1 MNEMKEPR
9 WKEAEFEEI
18 EYEPTSIKELLVE
31 MKNISEL
38 MVDLAYS
45 AILFNN
51 SDIAEEVKYLEVHME
66 KLNYQIRMMAMLA
79 ARTTE
84 DAEKLSGIL
93 QMAEAAKIISGAA
106 GDAVKLLSVKLK
118 HPLLPRL
125 LKESGEMIR
134 KMVVGSDS
142 AAIGN
147 NLPELRVASET
158 GVRVVALRRGDKWFY
173 SPKNIEL
180 RKDDVVIGVGPEEG
194 LEHLDRFFRGETGVL
209 E

>member
-1 MNEMKEPR
+1 MDEMKEPR

-38 MVDLAYS
+38 MVYLAYS

-51 SDIAEEVKYLEVHME
+51 SDIAEEVRYLEVHIE
-66 KLNYQIRMMAMLA
+66 KLNYQMRIMAMLA
-79 ARTTE
+79 ARTKE

-93 QMAEAAKIISGAA
+93 QMAEAAKMISGAA
-106 GDAVKLLSVKLK
+106 GDIVKLLSVKLK

-125 LKESGEMIR
+125 LKESDEMIR
-134 KMVVGSDS
+134 KMVVEGESPAVGRS
-142 AAIGN
+142 
-147 NLPELRVASET
+147 LPELHVASET
-158 GVRVVALRRGDKWFY
+158 GVRIVALRRGKRWMY
-173 SPKNIEL
+173 NPKNITLE
-180 RKDDVVIGVGPEEG
+180 KGDVAIGVGPEEG
-194 LEHLDRFFRGETGVL
+194 LEHLDKFLKGKIRVL

>member
-1 MNEMKEPR
+1 MKEPR

-51 SDIAEEVKYLEVHME
+51 SDIAGEVKYLEVHIE
-66 KLNYQIRMMAMLA
+66 KLNYQIRIMAMLA

-93 QMAEAAKIISGAA
+93 QMAEATKMISGAA
-106 GDAVKLLSVKLK
+106 GDMVKLLSVKLK
-118 HPLLPRL
+118 HPLLPRI
-125 LKESGEMIR
+125 LKESDEMIK
-134 KMVVGSDS
+134 KMVVGGDS
-142 AAIGN
+142 AAVEKS
-147 NLPELRVASET
+147 LPELHVASET
-158 GVRVVALRRGDKWFY
+158 GVRIIALRRGNRWFY
-173 SPKNIEL
+173 SPK
-180 RKDDVVIGVGPEEG
+180 DVALKKGDVMLGVGPEEG
-194 LEHLDRFFRGETGVL
+194 LEQLDKFLKGKVGVL

>member
-1 MNEMKEPR
+1 MKEPR

-51 SDIAEEVKYLEVHME
+51 SDIAGEVKYLEVHIE
-66 KLNYQIRMMAMLA
+66 KLNYQIRIMAMLA

-84 DAEKLSGIL
+84 DAEATK
-93 QMAEAAKIISGAA
+93 MISGAA
-106 GDAVKLLSVKLK
+106 GDMVKLLSVKLK
-118 HPLLPRL
+118 HPLLPRI
-125 LKESGEMIR
+125 LKESDEMIK
-134 KMVVGSDS
+134 KMVVGGDS
-142 AAIGN
+142 AAVEKS
-147 NLPELRVASET
+147 LPELHVASET
-158 GVRVVALRRGDKWFY
+158 GVRIIALRRGNRWFY
-173 SPKNIEL
+173 SPK
-180 RKDDVVIGVGPEEG
+180 DVALKKGDVMLGVGPEEG
-194 LEHLDRFFRGETGVL
+194 LEQLDKFLKGKVGVL